1 MSNMR
6 NLLPNASD
14 ITHKGKRRRRFVAFA
29 PAEPEASS
37 FDSLSELAR
46 IATSFEPMR
55 YEPDD
60 HELDHEPEISA
71 DRDEPR
77 AVKSSGDEFTRV
89 RTVSEASTGEKV
101 FHFGCYPS
109 PTRFDLERKIAT
121 RLIPS
126 GSDSRKD

>member
-1 MSNMR
+1 MF
-6 NLLPNASD
+6 
-14 ITHKGKRRRRFVAFA
+14 HKGKRRRRFVAFA

-37 FDSLSELAR
+37 FDSLSELTRFA
-46 IATSFEPMR
+46 ISFEPKR
-55 YEPDD
+55 CEPDD
-60 HELDHEPEISA
+60 HELEGPA
-71 DRDEPR
+71 DRYEPR
-77 AVKSSGDEFTRV
+77 AVKFSGDEFTRV
-89 RTVSEASTGEKV
+89 RTVSEASNGEKV

>member
-1 MSNMR
+1 MF
-6 NLLPNASD
+6 
-14 ITHKGKRRRRFVAFA
+14 HKGKRRRRYIAFA

-46 IATSFEPMR
+46 FATSFEPKR
-55 YEPDD
+55 YEPED
-60 HELDHEPEISA
+60 HDLDYEPETSA

-77 AVKSSGDEFTRV
+77 AVKFSGGEFTRV
-89 RTVSEASTGEKV
+89 RTVSEASNGEKV

-109 PTRFDLERKIAT
+109 PTRFDFERKIAT

>member
-1 MSNMR
+1 MF
-6 NLLPNASD
+6 
-14 ITHKGKRRRRFVAFA
+14 HKGKRRRRYVAFA

-37 FDSLSELAR
+37 FDSLSELER
-46 IATSFEPMR
+46 IATSFEPVR

-60 HELDHEPEISA
+60 YEPETSA
-71 DRDEPR
+71 DRDELR
-77 AVKSSGDEFTRV
+77 GVKSSGDGLARV

-109 PTRFDLERKIAT
+109 ATSFDLERKIAT
-121 RLIPS
+121 RLATS

>member
-37 FDSLSELAR
+37 FDSLPELAR
-46 IATSFEPMR
+46 IAASFEPVR

-60 HELDHEPEISA
+60 HELEISA

-89 RTVSEASTGEKV
+89 RKVSEASTGEKV

-109 PTRFDLERKIAT
+109 PTRFDLEKKIAT

-126 GSDSRKD
+126 ASDSRKN